1 MFLERSTTWH
11 DLYINEKSS
20 YQIFF
25 IPHNFILYLFSRS
38 IKLPFTIFLRF
49 FSAILTTHVLH
60 IWSILGTFLKKN
72 AVCVC
77 WRAEAQSGIKHF
89 KRTSSVKLWFS
100 YGNQSSSRID
110 SLVSYFRLYFHLYEN
125 SFALNQLMQS
135 KFSTI
140 NNFIVPCELHLYQ
153 LSVRCTWHLGKM
165 LDGAVFSSF
174 WNFCNNPKSQAM
186 SCMHYLFMN

>member
-1 MFLERSTTWH
+1 MQF
-11 DLYINEKSS
+11 
-20 YQIFF
+20 
-25 IPHNFILYLFSRS
+25 
-38 IKLPFTIFLRF
+38 
-49 FSAILTTHVLH
+49 
-60 IWSILGTFLKKN
+60 
-72 AVCVC
+72 VCVEGQKLNEVSNTLS
-77 WRAEAQSGIKHF
+77 ATKLLIKHACCQQI
-89 KRTSSVKLWFS
+89 SNVKLWFS

-110 SLVSYFRLYFHLYEN
+110 SPVSYFRLYFHLYEN
-125 SFALNQLMQS
+125 SFALNQLMQF

-153 LSVRCTWHLGKM
+153 LSVRCTWHLRKM